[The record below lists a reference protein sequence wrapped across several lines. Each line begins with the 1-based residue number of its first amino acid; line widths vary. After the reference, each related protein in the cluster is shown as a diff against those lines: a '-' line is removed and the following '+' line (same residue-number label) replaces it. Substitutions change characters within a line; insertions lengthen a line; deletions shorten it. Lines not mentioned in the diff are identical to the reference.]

1 MKLALFDLD
10 HTLID
15 FDSGMAWT
23 QHLVEQGVLGAADE
37 QRYLDF
43 CHQYVAGTLD
53 IHAMQRAVMVPLMRV
68 DPDRLQQW
76 RRQFAQ
82 SMARR
87 LSAGAKSL
95 VAGHRERGDLCAIV
109 TATSRWVAEPSAQAF
124 GIGHLVA
131 TEWAMK
137 DGRPGGAI
145 DGLPCY
151 REHKPT
157 RVEAWLAGL
166 GLPPLAA
173 FEASWFY
180 SDSASDIALLQCVT
194 HPVAVRPDPRLR
206 ERCRTAGWPV
216 IEAL

>member
-23 QHLVEQGVLGAADE
+23 QHLVEQGVLDAHDE

-53 IHAMQRAVMVPLMRV
+53 IHAMQRAVMAPLRV
-68 DPDRLQQW
+68 RAPEQLEHW
-76 RRQFAQ
+76 RSQFGKAMATKLSPGAQ
-82 SMARR
+82 A
-87 LSAGAKSL
+87 L

-109 TATSRWVAEPSAQAF
+109 TATSRWVAEPFAQAF
-124 GIGHLVA
+124 GIEHLVA
-131 TEWAMK
+131 TEWVMAE
-137 DGRPGGAI
+137 GRPGGEI

-157 RVEAWLAGL
+157 RVESWLAGL
-166 GLPPLAA
+166 GQPPLAG

-180 SDSASDIALLQCVT
+180 SDSASDIALLRCVT
-194 HPVAVRPDPRLR
+194 NPVAVRPDARLR
-206 ERCRTAGWPV
+206 ERCRTEGWPV
-216 IEAL
+216 IESL

>member
-23 QHLVEQGVLGAADE
+23 QHLVAQGVLDAADE

-53 IHAMQRAVMVPLMRV
+53 IHAMQRAVMAPLMACA
-68 DPDRLQQW
+68 PQQLQRW
-76 RRQFAQ
+76 RTQFAQ
-82 SMARR
+82 SMRAR
-87 LSAGAKSL
+87 LSPRAQTL

-109 TATSRWVAEPSAQAF
+109 TATSRWVAEPFAQAF
-124 GIGHLVA
+124 GIEHLVA
-131 TEWAMK
+131 TEWRMV
-137 DGRPGGAI
+137 DGRPGGEI

-157 RVEAWLAGL
+157 RVEAWLADL
-166 GLPPLAA
+166 KLPALAG

-180 SDSASDIALLQCVT
+180 SDSAGDIALLQCVT

-206 ERCRTAGWPV
+206 ERCLASGWPV
-216 IEAL
+216 IETL